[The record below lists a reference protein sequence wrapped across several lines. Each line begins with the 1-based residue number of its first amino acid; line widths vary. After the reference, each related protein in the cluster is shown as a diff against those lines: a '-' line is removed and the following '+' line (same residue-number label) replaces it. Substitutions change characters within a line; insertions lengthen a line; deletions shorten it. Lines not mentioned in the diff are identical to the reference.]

1 MPDSILNK
9 TAKCGVMG
17 FTLYPILLFVCL
29 TQLGKPSKETCQRVP
44 SSGRINELSHNS
56 EGENLKSRKVERRND
71 FYNNSSSFENGGI
84 LNRGLGPYNHMGDAV
99 TKYLVIP
106 DLMQWGNKQPYVS
119 VSDCRKTKRR
129 GRRCGFK
136 LSPTSLKTWRNACK
150 CDACFVRLHRFIS
163 LSFLSVLR
171 FIWISSFFFLSFH
184 FLLFCSLF
192 ISVSFVLSSA
202 SSRFLSF
209 LLSLSLPSFFYS
221 CEVNKGVFWTKENQ
235 TRNTTDLTPITISI
249 SKNVINCHPS
259 ISQANPG
266 DSIRDHCRIILLFI
280 FLLEMV
286 PSDIQGH
293 RCLCATQH
301 LLSKISRHGSTLR
314 R

>member
-17 FTLYPILLFVCL
+17 FTLYPVLLFVCL

-99 TKYLVIP
+99 TKYLVIL
-106 DLMQWGNKQPYVS
+106 DLKQWGNKQPYVS
-119 VSDCRKTKRR
+119 VSDCRKTKRG

-136 LSPTSLKTWRNACK
+136 LSPTSLKTWQNACK

-171 FIWISSFFFLSFH
+171 FI
-184 FLLFCSLF
+184 
-192 ISVSFVLSSA
+192 
-202 SSRFLSF
+202 
-209 LLSLSLPSFFYS
+209 
-221 CEVNKGVFWTKENQ
+221 
-235 TRNTTDLTPITISI
+235 
-249 SKNVINCHPS
+249 
-259 ISQANPG
+259 
-266 DSIRDHCRIILLFI
+266 
-280 FLLEMV
+280 
-286 PSDIQGH
+286 
-293 RCLCATQH
+293 
-301 LLSKISRHGSTLR
+301 
-314 R
+314 